1 MEAIQGFTQTILS
14 MQWSD
19 YLDII
24 VVAFIIYKLLPL
36 LRTPHIMRL
45 ARTVVLLVLVAW
57 ATDVMHLYT
66 LNWLLSQLLAIGLLA
81 FVVLFQPELR
91 RMLDHLG
98 SVRLPDFLGG
108 SKPVQEMETVI
119 TQTVRACEIM
129 SRDKVG
135 ALIVFA
141 REQHLSEYYKTGTRI
156 DAQVSDPLLRNI
168 FFHNS
173 PLHDGALIIRE
184 GRIAYAGCV
193 MPLSKNPNLPKELG
207 TRHHAAVGTSE
218 VSDAVVVV
226 VSEETGAISVA
237 VGGMLKRHLAP
248 QTLDKLLHNE
258 LCQGQKEENQ
268 GNLLER
274 MRDKLTRKGKEDDAN
289 EKE

>member
-141 REQHLSEYYKTGTRI
+141 REQHLSEYYKTGTQI

-237 VGGMLKRHLAP
+237 VGGMVKRHLAP

-258 LCQGQKEENQ
+258 LVPGQKEENQ

>member
-258 LCQGQKEENQ
+258 LCPGQKEENQ